1 MEINTNML
9 ALYYLISYTYYL
21 AVKSKGTEELYMDSF
36 VGRSQDVTVIGERR
50 RKITLF
56 IIICTACIAVAAGIF
71 FLLARSL

>member
-1 MEINTNML
+1 
-9 ALYYLISYTYYL
+9 
-21 AVKSKGTEELYMDSF
+21 MDSF

-71 FLLARSL
+71 FLLARSFMNRSYTSYEV